1 MEKNK
6 TLYHKTLRIRN
17 LRQIMVR
24 FRSKLVPFLMSVS
37 NTVAYYRISKLRV
50 RSVLPYRRIRKPFQE
65 LFS

>member
-6 TLYHKTLRIRN
+6 TLYHKTLRIGN

-24 FRSKLVPFLMSVS
+24 FRGKLVSIILSVL
-37 NTVAYYRISKLRV
+37 NTLAYYRIRKLRV
-50 RSVLPYRRIRKPFQE
+50 RSVLQYRRIRKPFQE